1 MDSFREKLLV
11 LNEKRANEFLEK
23 FKLDAII
30 SSSRE
35 NTTYLTNFLSVSHIQ
50 DRLYNVSPGS
60 GENYLQI
67 YGILPRGEKPVLVLP
82 ASLYKI
88 AELDNAL
95 TERIRVYGE
104 PLSISSKKHDDQSFE
119 SPDQAL
125 ASAVKEFV
133 PGKKCGIDYSDMERK
148 SLKALK
154 RQQGIQTKN
163 ATELF
168 RFIRAVKS
176 QEEIR
181 RLRNAGIINERG
193 MNSAFAAVHSG
204 AKGTEIMR
212 EYSKT
217 IVSHGAKFDFGNVLL
232 GIGAQGGEMVNP
244 SQTRV
249 KRGDAIWIDVI
260 TSLNGYSSDTGDSA
274 SIGKPSEKQLNIYN
288 AMENIVGKAEDLAR
302 AGAKPSDIYRETIPL
317 WDRFNL
323 SRPQVTL
330 AHGIGIETHE
340 YPQISSGSLN
350 ESAIAVRDDFVRS
363 SANIPL
369 EAGMVLNFESAYL
382 VPHWGGVHLERTL
395 IIEKSRSRPLYDQ
408 NRSIRRRY

>member
-1 MDSFREKLLV
+1 LLV

-23 FKLDAII
+23 FKLDVII
-30 SSSRE
+30 STSRE

-50 DRLYNVSPGS
+50 DKLYNVSPGG

-95 TERIRVYGE
+95 TDRIRVYGE
-104 PLSISSKKHDDQSFE
+104 PLSISPKMQGRSSLDDPQSFE

-125 ASAVKEFV
+125 VAAVKEFV
-133 PGKKCGIDYSDMERK
+133 PGKNCGIDYSDMDVK

-154 RQQGIQTKN
+154 GQQGIQTKN

-181 RLRNAGIINERG
+181 RLRSAGIVNEHG
-193 MNSAFAAVHSG
+193 MNSAFAAVRSG

-212 EYSKT
+212 EYAKT
-217 IVSHGAKFDFGNVLL
+217 IVSYGGKFDFGNVLL
-232 GIGAQGGEMVNP
+232 GVGAQGGEMVNP
-244 SQTRV
+244 SRTRV
-249 KRGDAIWIDVI
+249 RQGDAIWIDVI

-274 SIGKPSEKQLNIYN
+274 SVGKPSEKQLNIYN
-288 AMENIVGKAEDLAR
+288 AMEHVIRKAEDLAR
-302 AGAKPSDIYRETIPL
+302 AGAKPSDIYREALPL
-317 WDRFNL
+317 WDRFGL

-340 YPQISSGSLN
+340 YPQISSRSLEEN
-350 ESAIAVRDDFVRS
+350 AIVIKDDFIHS
-363 SANIPL
+363 SADIPL
-369 EAGMVLNFESAYL
+369 EAGMVLNIESAYL
-382 VPHWGGVHLERTL
+382 VPHWGGVHLERT
-395 IIEKSRSRPLYDQ
+395 IVIEKSRSRPLYNQ
-408 NRSIRRRY
+408 KRSMRRPY

>member
-1 MDSFREKLLV
+1 MLV

-50 DRLYNVSPGS
+50 DKLYNVSSGS

-82 ASLYKI
+82 ASLHKI

-95 TERIRVYGE
+95 TDRIRAYGE
-104 PLSISSKKHDDQSFE
+104 PLSISPKKQDRSSLDDQSFY
-119 SPDQAL
+119 SPDEAL
-125 ASAVKEFV
+125 VAAVKEFV
-133 PGKKCGIDYSDMERK
+133 PGKRCGIDYSDIEMK

-176 QEEIR
+176 PEEIR
-181 RLRNAGIINERG
+181 RLRNAGIVNERG
-193 MNSAFAAVHSG
+193 MNSAFEAVRSS

-212 EYSKT
+212 EYAKT
-217 IVSHGAKFDFGNVLL
+217 IVSYGAKFDFGNVLL

-244 SQTRV
+244 SQTTV
-249 KRGDAIWIDVI
+249 KQGDPIWIDVI

-274 SIGKPSEKQLNIYN
+274 SVGKPSEKQLNIYN
-288 AMENIVGKAEDLAR
+288 AMENIVEKAKDLSR
-302 AGAKPSDIYRETIPL
+302 AGAKPSDIYRETLPL

-350 ESAIAVRDDFVRS
+350 ENTIAIRDDFIRS
-363 SANIPL
+363 SADIPL
-369 EAGMVLNFESAYL
+369 EAGMILNFESAYL
-382 VPHWGGVHLERTL
+382 VPNWGGVHLERTM
-395 IIEKSRSRPLYDQ
+395 IIEKSRSSPLYDQ
-408 NRSIRRRY
+408 KRSIRRRY